1 MKLKVKRKLTPAET
15 YEEKKPREKK
25 EKTTKTTKK
34 LPPDIYKPI
43 FDPMRFLVRESPS
56 SKDPTNMVKQY
67 LEISVKR
74 FDDEIG
80 LPYVFIQMYQE
91 SNTYTGYL
99 KGKSIYLPLEMLYD
113 LIERLEGISTKCDE
127 LGIE

>member
-1 MKLKVKRKLTPAET
+1 MKLKAKRKLTPAET

-25 EKTTKTTKK
+25 EKSTKK

-113 LIERLEGISTKCDE
+113 FIERLEEISTKCDE